1 MSDFSAHQVGAY
13 GEKQCV
19 KYAKRVKKLKII
31 GKNVMIG
38 KLEADIIATNRDYV
52 IFIEVKT
59 RRIDKNGKS
68 IAHRPGSAVDKE
80 KRANLI
86 NFAYAYC
93 KTLPKKHQG
102 KTPRIDVCEVYVVAE
117 NKLTVS
123 EINYIE
129 HAVSR

>member
-1 MSDFSAHQVGAY
+1 MTDYTTKEIGDF
-13 GEKQCV
+13 GERYCAKYV
-19 KYAKRVKKLKII
+19 KKIKKLKII
-31 GKNVMIG
+31 GKNVTIG
-38 KLEADIIATNRDYV
+38 KLEADIIATDDNYIV
-52 IFIEVKT
+52 FIEVKT
-59 RRIDKNGKS
+59 RRQDKNNYF
-68 IAHRPGSAVDKE
+68 RPADAVDRD
-80 KRANLI
+80 KRTNLI